1 MTLSQIMKMAL
12 RQLDEAPEDLSE
24 YDELFRCYANAGY
37 QAAVGNYLR
46 PREMR
51 VLETDESG
59 RADIAAQGIR
69 RVITLEHADRRCGG
83 EVFFRLEDGGG
94 TIRTVCPGARL
105 HALCEV
111 RYPEMERD
119 SDEPRLPRRVHP
131 ALADYVCYRWLSTG
145 SPAKQK
151 RAEVF
156 YEQYLKA
163 MQELDPAGYRSV
175 TRERRL
181 YQATDIRRT

>member
-1 MTLSQIMKMAL
+1 MTLAQMMKMAL

-24 YDELFRCYANAGY
+24 YDELFRSYANAGY
-37 QAAVGNYLR
+37 QMAVGNYLR

-51 VLETDESG
+51 VLETDEHG
-59 RADIAAQGIR
+59 RAQIAAQGIR

-83 EVFFRLEDGGG
+83 EVLFQLEEDGRA
-94 TIRTVCPGARL
+94 IRTACPGARL

-111 RYPEMERD
+111 RYPEMARD
-119 SDEPRLPRRVHP
+119 SDEPRLPESVHP
-131 ALADYVCYRWLSTG
+131 ALADYICYRWLSTG

-151 RAEVF
+151 RAQVF
-156 YEQYLKA
+156 YAQYLQA
-163 MQELDPAGYRSV
+163 MQQLEPDGYRSV

-181 YQATDIRRT
+181 YRATDVRRR